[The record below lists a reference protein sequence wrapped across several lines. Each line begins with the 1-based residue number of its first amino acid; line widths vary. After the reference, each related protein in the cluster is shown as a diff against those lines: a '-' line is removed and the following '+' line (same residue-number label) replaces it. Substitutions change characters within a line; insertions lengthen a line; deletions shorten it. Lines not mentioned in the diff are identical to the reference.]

1 MESTCYLIDVDP
13 LTFDAGSYLRSI
25 EPTHIDL
32 MLQDSACRRA
42 LTKHDPLLWAI
53 IYFGKSITDHDT
65 GVMSFADLHFDL
77 CRLAYSWAF
86 HHEPMENRHAVL
98 APRDAGK
105 STWLFKILPLW
116 ALAHGHVKFVAA
128 FTSTGPQA
136 HKWSTNV
143 KRELDNNE
151 LLRIDYPDLCTPA
164 IRQSTGRAV
173 MDNQSTYSA
182 RSGATLFAAGIDS
195 SNLGLNIDDRRPD
208 LLIFDDIE
216 PDESNYSS
224 YLKQQRLTT
233 LIDTCF
239 GMNLKAHVMMVGTV
253 TMMGSIFHDLVL
265 RNDGEETDD
274 NKWIT
279 EQKINI
285 HHFEPFV
292 TEPDGN
298 RRSVWPFKWT
308 LKFLEGIEH
317 TVSFAK
323 NFLNRPIGMDGAYWT
338 MRDISYGS
346 LECPAI
352 KVLSIDPAVKDK
364 KTNDFTAMSVVAYD
378 PHQITNK
385 GVNGCYEVIEAIE
398 MRVTPGQPFVKR
410 VEGLLAVYPDI
421 HAILIETNQGGMLWM
436 NLLYDLPV
444 QVWEVTATEH
454 KWVRAAKLLNFY
466 QEGRVTHRRK
476 HVRLERQQLAYPK
489 VMHDDLLDSVGQAV
503 LELERRY
510 SMSGAPSVSNW

>member
-1 MESTCYLIDVDP
+1 MVDVESYLANVDP
-13 LTFDAGSYLRSI
+13 ATFEVAGYLRAI

-32 MLQDSACRRA
+32 MLQDSECRRV

-53 IYFGKSITDHDT
+53 IYFSKSITDDD
-65 GVMSFADLHFDL
+65 GIMSFADMHFDL
-77 CRLAYSWAF
+77 CRLALTWSKR
-86 HHEPMENRHAVL
+86 HEPMENRHAVL

-143 KRELDNNE
+143 KRELDHNE
-151 LLRIDYPDLCTPA
+151 LLRFDYPELCNPA
-164 IRQSTGRAV
+164 VRESTGRAI
-173 MDNQSTYSA
+173 MDTQTVYSA

-195 SNLGLNIDDRRPD
+195 SNLGLNVDDRRPD

-216 PDESNYSS
+216 PDESNYSA
-224 YLKQQRLTT
+224 YLKSQRLTT

-239 GMNLKAHVMMVGTV
+239 GMNLRAHVMLVGTV

-265 RNDGEETDD
+265 RNDGEENEDT
-274 NKWIT
+274 KWID
-279 EQKINI
+279 EQKIQI

-292 TEPDGN
+292 TEPTGD
-298 RRSVWPFKWT
+298 RRSIWPQKWT
-308 LKFLEGIEH
+308 LKFLEAIEH

-323 NFLNRPIGMDGAYWT
+323 NFLNRPIGLDGSYWT
-338 MRDISYGS
+338 TRDFRYGS
-346 LECPAI
+346 LQRPAI

-364 KTNDFTAMSVVAYD
+364 KTNDYTAMSVIAYD
-378 PHQITNK
+378 PDMTNDR
-385 GVNGCYEVIEAIE
+385 GDRGCYEVIDSIQ
-398 MRVTPGQPFVKR
+398 MRVTPGQPFVHR
-410 VEGLLAVYPDI
+410 VQGLLGVYPDI
-421 HAILIETNQGGMLWM
+421 FSIIVETNQGGLLWLA
-436 NLLYDLPV
+436 LLHDLHVP
-444 QVWEVTATEH
+444 VWEVTATEH

-466 QEGRVTHRRK
+466 QEGRVMHRRK
-476 HVRLERQQLAYPK
+476 HVKLERQQLAYPK
-489 VMHDDLLDSVGQAV
+489 VMHDDLLDSVGQGV

-510 SMSGAPSVSNW
+510 AVAGAPSVRSY